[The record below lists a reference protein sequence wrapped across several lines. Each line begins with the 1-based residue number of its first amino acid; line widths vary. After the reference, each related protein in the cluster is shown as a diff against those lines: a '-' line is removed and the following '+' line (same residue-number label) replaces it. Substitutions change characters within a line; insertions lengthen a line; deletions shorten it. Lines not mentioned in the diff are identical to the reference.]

1 MKTKRYILTGGPGVG
16 KTETVEKLREYGY
29 FIIGDVTKYIKT
41 LGKSENGK
49 FNWTPG
55 LQMKALELHRVWEK
69 EIPKGR
75 EAFIA
80 AGIPDGLAYYEV
92 NNKNPPCE
100 LLEAA
105 KKANYEK
112 VFMIGAPNDKDSIKA
127 MNKILYGIYTGLGYK
142 PIMVPRLDLDER
154 INFILEKVEYLTKGE

>member
-1 MKTKRYILTGGPGVG
+1 MGTKKYILTGGPGVG
-16 KTETVEKLREYGY
+16 KTETVEKLREYDY
-29 FIIGDVTKYIKT
+29 FI
-41 LGKSENGK
+41 LGKSTEYIKQLGKKDGK
-49 FNWTPG
+49 FNWTPE
-55 LQMKALELHRVWEK
+55 LQVKALELQRVWEK

-105 KKANYEK
+105 KKTNYDK
-112 VFMIGAPNDKDSIKA
+112 IFMLGAPKDKDSIKA
-127 MNKILYGIYTGLGYK
+127 MNKILYGIYTSLGYK

-154 INFILEKVEYLTKGE
+154 IEFIINKVKK